1 MHQIKDFSCI
11 DNLIIN
17 PEQIIIGDTLR
28 KTDIYI
34 CASMYESFFL
44 PVLEALTCGCAVITT
59 DNGGIN
65 DFCENNFNCLLIE
78 RNKI

>member
-34 CASMYESFFL
+34 CASMYESFCFTSTRSINFVD
-44 PVLEALTCGCAVITT
+44 VL
-59 DNGGIN
+59 
-65 DFCENNFNCLLIE
+65 LLQQIMVE
-78 RNKI
+78 